1 MPGVHNYVTQA
12 IYFLPQLNDELE
24 NIYRILSDTVVIVNI
39 VVFYKKKRQLR
50 RTERQRFC
58 FLTVEKNFKI
68 NLKKAIN
75 KKNDQKYSY
84 CDHRYLSSNLACIL
98 RNIFLWPC
106 HTFWSHSN
114 FRCTGANMIYRKI
127 HHDIL

>member
-1 MPGVHNYVTQA
+1 MPGVHDYVTQA

-39 VVFYKKKRQLR
+39 VVFYKKTTTQKNRKTTCL
-50 RTERQRFC
+50 
-58 FLTVEKNFKI
+58 FLNSRKKKFKI